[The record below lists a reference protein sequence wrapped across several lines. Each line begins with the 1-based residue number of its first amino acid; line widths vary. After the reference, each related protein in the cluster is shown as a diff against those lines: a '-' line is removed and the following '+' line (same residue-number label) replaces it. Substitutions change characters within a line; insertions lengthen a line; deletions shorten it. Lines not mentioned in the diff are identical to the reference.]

1 MLLFII
7 LIIII
12 AYLLNYYYSDKIVI
26 KKKESFESD
35 NHNFRRICVLGDL
48 HGDKD
53 NARKALIKAEL
64 IDNQD
69 NWIGGNSFLIQ
80 MGDQID
86 GLCRKNNCVNKSYSD
101 IKVIDYME
109 DLEIK
114 AQKNGGKVISL
125 LGNHEIMNLQG
136 DLRFV
141 DQNDILI
148 SGGVEKRLELF
159 KHGGLL
165 SKRLSKRPLIY
176 KYKDY
181 IFCHGGLTMSMLEN
195 YTIEEMNLKTKNWLL
210 GKKDCPNF
218 LKTDDSP
225 VWSRKFALNGE
236 SFESELDQVLKKCN
250 SKMMFV
256 GHTVNSN
263 INSKYNNKFWLTD
276 VGISDKFPGSTI
288 EILEIE
294 LKTGKIN
301 IIF

>member
-7 LIIII
+7 IIIII
-12 AYLLNYYYSDKIVI
+12 AYLLNYYFGKKPQI
-26 KKKESFESD
+26 KKYQSFENNNQD
-35 NHNFRRICVLGDL
+35 FKRICVLGDL

-64 IDNQD
+64 IDNND

-86 GLCRKNNCVNKSYSD
+86 GLCRKDNCINKSYTD
-101 IKVIDYME
+101 IEVIDFME

-114 AQKNGGKVISL
+114 AHKKGGKVLSL

-141 DQNDILI
+141 NQNDLLI
-148 SGGVEKRLELF
+148 AGGVEKRLELF
-159 KHGGLL
+159 KPGGKI
-165 SKRLSKRPLIY
+165 SNRLSKRPLIY
-176 KYKDY
+176 KYKEY
-181 IFCHGGLTMSMLEN
+181 IFCHGGLTLSMLKN
-195 YTIEEMNLKTKNWLL
+195 NSIEEMNLKTKNWLL
-210 GKKDCPNF
+210 GRSECPSF
-218 LKTDDSP
+218 LQSDDSP

-236 SFESELDQVLKKCN
+236 MFESELDGVLEKTN

-256 GHTVNSN
+256 GHTVNNKIS
-263 INSKYNNKFWLTD
+263 SKYNNKFWLTD